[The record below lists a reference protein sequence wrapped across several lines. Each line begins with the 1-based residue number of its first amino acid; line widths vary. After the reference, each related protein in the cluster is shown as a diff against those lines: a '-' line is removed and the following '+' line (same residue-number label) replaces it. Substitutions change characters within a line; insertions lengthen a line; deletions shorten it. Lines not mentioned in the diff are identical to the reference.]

1 MLSLMI
7 QAGYDGS
14 NHCRK
19 TLQNPLTRI
28 IARYLLADYCS
39 LPACGLLL
47 STCSLATCDVVLPTL
62 YRNLNQLEMCEV
74 NCDFVFENKLTSL
87 RFPSKQQKFPLSTN
101 LSCDNCHEM
110 FNCNLLYIVLTKKI
124 YACHR
129 PTCMSL

>member
-47 STCSLATCDVVLPTL
+47 STC
-62 YRNLNQLEMCEV
+62 
-74 NCDFVFENKLTSL
+74 L
-87 RFPSKQQKFPLSTN
+87 RIIARHL
-101 LSCDNCHEM
+101 
-110 FNCNLLYIVLTKKI
+110 
-124 YACHR
+124 
-129 PTCMSL
+129 